1 MKYLKLSFIL
11 FVLSFFTSCN
21 LLVDSSSY
29 ETTTSAFVEALKQ
42 DDFDTC
48 ISLMQLEN
56 TQGQRL
62 HADTLRVEFDHFK
75 KLLHHSFGEKPYEY
89 NFVKWQ
95 KNIYSNQDYKDHTPP
110 NTTRVFIEFNNGNEL
125 GVFQLLFDDSTNKI
139 LDIRTLD
146 IKVEKPDIYLFWLSA
161 IIPIIVLLF
170 NLYVIREIKRSKLS
184 KKWIKY
190 LAVILLNVPSF
201 TYAAIGGL
209 TVNFLSF
216 QLLLGVG
223 FSGNGIIESA
233 WTIGIP
239 LGGLYWIWQLK
250 MWK

>member
-1 MKYLKLSFIL
+1 MKYIKLSFIF

-21 LLVDSSSY
+21 LLVNSSNY

-48 ISLMQLEN
+48 LSLMQLEN
-56 TQGQRL
+56 AEGQRL
-62 HADTLRVEFDHFK
+62 NVDTLRVEFDHFK

-95 KNIYSNQDYKDHTPP
+95 KTKSTNASENTPS
-110 NTTRVFIEFNNGNEL
+110 NTTRAFIEFNNGNEL
-125 GVFQLLFDDSTNKI
+125 GVLQLLFDDETNKI
-139 LDIRTLD
+139 LDIRALD
-146 IKVEKPDIYLFWLSA
+146 IKVEKPNIFLFWLSA
-161 IIPIIVLLF
+161 IIPIMVLLF
-170 NLYVIREIKRSKLS
+170 NLYVIREIKRSKLE

-216 QLLLGVG
+216 QFLLGVG
-223 FSGNGIIESA
+223 FSGNGIIESV
-233 WTIGIP
+233 WTVGIP